1 MWSWLL
7 IAALG
12 FIFTAFLLPMIHK
25 WREEKKRKKQENFVP
40 RRRQSRFQGR
50 KRIETKDGTKIE
62 VAEQCYQGA
71 PCQHRVWIND
81 EPTGTMKSAATIV
94 RLCEKHG
101 AKAPLHFQRWKEQ
114 LQFKGRQ

>member
-7 IAALG
+7 LTALG
-12 FIFTAFLLPMIHK
+12 FVFTAFLLPMVHK
-25 WREEKKRKKQENFVP
+25 WRQEKKRKQKSTTVR

-50 KRIETKDGTKIE
+50 KRIETTDGTKLVIE
-62 VAEQCYQGA
+62 EKCYDTA

-81 EPTGTMKSAATIV
+81 DPVGSMKSAATIV

-101 AKAPLHFQRWKEQ
+101 AKAPLHFQRWKEG
-114 LQFKGRQ
+114 LRFKGNL